1 MNEITCFLYFQV
13 EDQFNQLIADLQ
25 KHPYIKK
32 IFLLAT
38 DQTLVSAVPK
48 GCTFLHANTW
58 NSTSSFQT
66 IIEQTHTPYILL
78 YTGNNDITLGYLA
91 LERMVNYLS
100 PHSNGMA
107 YANYYEKE
115 KNTTRQ
121 HPVNDYQKGSV
132 RDDFDFGLLRMFRQ
146 DCLQKAF
153 QQIKHL
159 NYNNSALY
167 ATRLAISRHYHL
179 VHINEYLYTE
189 IKTAQHTAINTQFT
203 YVDPRNRTIQKEREL
218 AFTHHLKEIGAFL
231 QPVTKRINLNK
242 GTFSYEASVIIP
254 VKNRVRTIDDAI
266 QSALQQQT
274 SFPFNV
280 FVIDN
285 HSTDGTN
292 EIIAKYKNS
301 KLIHL
306 IPQQTDLGIGGCWD
320 TGIKHP
326 LCGRFAIQLDSDD
339 LYSSPYSL
347 EKIVQKFYEEQC
359 AMVIGSYK
367 ITDFTLQTI
376 PPGIIDHKEW
386 SDENGHNNA
395 LRINGLGAPRAF
407 FTPLLRRIHIPN
419 TSYGEDYALG
429 LSISRNYH
437 IGRIYDVLYL
447 CRRWEG
453 NSDASLSIEKLNINN
468 HYKDSLRTLEIN
480 IRQEMTKP

>member
-1 MNEITCFLYFQV
+1 M
-13 EDQFNQLIADLQ
+13 
-25 KHPYIKK
+25 
-32 IFLLAT
+32 
-38 DQTLVSAVPK
+38 
-48 GCTFLHANTW
+48 
-58 NSTSSFQT
+58 
-66 IIEQTHTPYILL
+66 
-78 YTGNNDITLGYLA
+78 
-91 LERMVNYLS
+91 
-100 PHSNGMA
+100 
-107 YANYYEKE
+107 
-115 KNTTRQ
+115 
-121 HPVNDYQKGSV
+121 
-132 RDDFDFGLLRMFRQ
+132 
-146 DCLQKAF
+146 
-153 QQIKHL
+153 
-159 NYNNSALY
+159 
-167 ATRLAISRHYHL
+167 
-179 VHINEYLYTE
+179 
-189 IKTAQHTAINTQFT
+189 
-203 YVDPRNRTIQKEREL
+203 
-218 AFTHHLKEIGAFL
+218 
-231 QPVTKRINLNK
+231 
-242 GTFSYEASVIIP
+242 
-254 VKNRVRTIDDAI
+254 RTIDDAI

-280 FVIDN
+280 IVIDN

-480 IRQEMTKP
+480 IRQEMTKL

>member
-1 MNEITCFLYFQV
+1 MKLREQPLTIDCFIPYQTETQFTELTRTFLADSSIRNVFGLSTQSREITVINDQCTILPVKDSLFSTDAMQQITAHTEADFCLFYMKELPVEIGFQACTR
-13 EDQFNQLIADLQ
+13 LI
-25 KHPYIKK
+25 
-32 IFLLAT
+32 
-38 DQTLVSAVPK
+38 
-48 GCTFLHANTW
+48 NT
-58 NSTSSFQT
+58 N
-66 IIEQTHTPYILL
+66 
-78 YTGNNDITLGYLA
+78 
-91 LERMVNYLS
+91 
-100 PHSNGMA
+100 
-107 YANYYEKE
+107 K
-115 KNTTRQ
+115 
-121 HPVNDYQKGSV
+121 PVIDYQAGSL
-132 RDDFDFGLLRMFRQ
+132 RDDFDFGPLVLIPRQALKSYLDEPVTYYQYAGWYDLRLYLSRNG
-146 DCLQKAF
+146 
-153 QQIKHL
+153 QIFHL
-159 NYNNSALY
+159 N
-167 ATRLAISRHYHL
+167 
-179 VHINEYLYTE
+179 EYIYTE
-189 IKTAQHTAINTQFT
+189 IETDLRKSGEKNFD
-203 YVDPRNRTIQKEREL
+203 YVNPRNRAVQLEMEKACTSHLKAIGAYLNQDEFDDLKFEDYSFPREL
-218 AFTHHLKEIGAFL
+218 
-231 QPVTKRINLNK
+231 
-242 GTFSYEASVIIP
+242 SVIIP
-254 VKNRVRTIDDAI
+254 VRNRVRTIEDAI
-266 QSALQQQT
+266 KSVLSQET
-274 SFPFNV
+274 DFDFNL
-280 FVIDN
+280 FIIDN

>member
-1 MNEITCFLYFQV
+1 M
-13 EDQFNQLIADLQ
+13 
-25 KHPYIKK
+25 
-32 IFLLAT
+32 
-38 DQTLVSAVPK
+38 
-48 GCTFLHANTW
+48 
-58 NSTSSFQT
+58 
-66 IIEQTHTPYILL
+66 
-78 YTGNNDITLGYLA
+78 
-91 LERMVNYLS
+91 
-100 PHSNGMA
+100 
-107 YANYYEKE
+107 
-115 KNTTRQ
+115 
-121 HPVNDYQKGSV
+121 
-132 RDDFDFGLLRMFRQ
+132 
-146 DCLQKAF
+146 
-153 QQIKHL
+153 
-159 NYNNSALY
+159 
-167 ATRLAISRHYHL
+167 
-179 VHINEYLYTE
+179 
-189 IKTAQHTAINTQFT
+189 
-203 YVDPRNRTIQKEREL
+203 
-218 AFTHHLKEIGAFL
+218 
-231 QPVTKRINLNK
+231 
-242 GTFSYEASVIIP
+242 
-254 VKNRVRTIDDAI
+254 RTIDDAI

-280 FVIDN
+280 IVIDN

-320 TGIKHP
+320 TGIKHT

-386 SDENGHNNA
+386 SNENGHNNA